1 MQRDSEIIS
10 HLFVMKN
17 LSQNNPEFLIE
28 NLSQEERNR
37 LQAVLKRDK
46 KLRETDKLRV
56 AQTTNY
62 ARRKPKVELN

>member
-1 MQRDSEIIS
+1 
-10 HLFVMKN
+10 MKN